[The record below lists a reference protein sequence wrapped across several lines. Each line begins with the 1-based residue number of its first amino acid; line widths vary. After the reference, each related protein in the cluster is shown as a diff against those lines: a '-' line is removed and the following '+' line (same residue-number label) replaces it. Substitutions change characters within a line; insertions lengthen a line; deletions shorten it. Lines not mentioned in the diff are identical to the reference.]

1 MKKPNTKRFH
11 SINFILWVYFLVFA
25 VFILLLT
32 WVFQVALLRTF
43 YSREA
48 ENDLDVIGG
57 QVSERI
63 RFYMS
68 MEPAISGE
76 TGGKEAF
83 SALIGEYIDSVQD
96 EHPETKVFV
105 FSGEGELLYPEI
117 AQADVG
123 SSVEGLPDSET
134 FESVVE
140 YGCAP
145 DGSVRLK
152 LSDDYYV
159 YAARVDGRGAASA
172 TDSGARYVYISY
184 SMQLANSAF
193 GTMQWELILV
203 SIIVIFLALFIS
215 ALLSSRLTKPLHRLT
230 QAAQR
235 MAKGDFTVNF
245 KGEYAYAEIDALAE
259 TLDYAKEEIGKSDEL
274 QREVLANVT
283 HDLKTPLTMI
293 KAYASMI
300 QEISGGDPE
309 KRAKHTQVI
318 IDESDRLTSL
328 INDVLNLS
336 KIRSGMDTLKLRVF
350 DLSEI
355 VDTVLERFGYL
366 TETQG
371 YTIVRDIAP
380 SLCTEADVEK
390 IEQVVY
396 NLVGNAV
403 NYTGEDKKI
412 TVALRE
418 EGNRIRFSVSDT
430 GRGIAPEERETI
442 WDRYYR
448 STDSHKRPIK
458 GTGLGLS
465 IVKTILVKHRFE
477 YGVDSEVGK
486 GSTFYVLF
494 PLRDP
499 LAS

>member
-1 MKKPNTKRFH
+1 
-11 SINFILWVYFLVFA
+11 
-25 VFILLLT
+25 
-32 WVFQVALLRTF
+32 
-43 YSREA
+43 
-48 ENDLDVIGG
+48 
-57 QVSERI
+57 
-63 RFYMS
+63 
-68 MEPAISGE
+68 
-76 TGGKEAF
+76 
-83 SALIGEYIDSVQD
+83 
-96 EHPETKVFV
+96 
-105 FSGEGELLYPEI
+105 
-117 AQADVG
+117 
-123 SSVEGLPDSET
+123 
-134 FESVVE
+134 
-140 YGCAP
+140 
-145 DGSVRLK
+145 
-152 LSDDYYV
+152 
-159 YAARVDGRGAASA
+159 
-172 TDSGARYVYISY
+172 
-184 SMQLANSAF
+184 
-193 GTMQWELILV
+193 
-203 SIIVIFLALFIS
+203 
-215 ALLSSRLTKPLHRLT
+215 
-230 QAAQR
+230 
-235 MAKGDFTVNF
+235 
-245 KGEYAYAEIDALAE
+245 
-259 TLDYAKEEIGKSDEL
+259 
-274 QREVLANVT
+274 
-283 HDLKTPLTMI
+283 
-293 KAYASMI
+293 
-300 QEISGGDPE
+300 
-309 KRAKHTQVI
+309 
-318 IDESDRLTSL
+318 
-328 INDVLNLS
+328 
-336 KIRSGMDTLKLRVF
+336 MDTLKLRVF

-499 LAS
+499 LAP